1 MSKKSKKQSR
11 KTSRQRASAS
21 RPDNMVIG
29 SVETTSADMNR
40 TQANESVAKGR
51 SLKPYEADFN
61 PDYSQ
66 TMKDLRR
73 IGTLAGIFFIV
84 LIILSF
90 FLR

>member
-1 MSKKSKKQSR
+1 MSKKVKKQTR
-11 KTSRQRASAS
+11 KVAAAANNSVSNGS
-21 RPDNMVIG
+21 PLGLGNRP
-29 SVETTSADMNR
+29 VET
-40 TQANESVAKGR
+40 EFK
-51 SLKPYEADFN
+51 

-73 IGTLAGIFFIV
+73 IGVLAGSFFVV